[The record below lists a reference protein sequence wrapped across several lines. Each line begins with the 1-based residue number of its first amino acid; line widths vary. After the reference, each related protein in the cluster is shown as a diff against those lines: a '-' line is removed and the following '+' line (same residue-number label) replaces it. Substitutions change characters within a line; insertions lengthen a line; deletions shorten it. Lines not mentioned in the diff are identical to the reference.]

1 MESDRP
7 NLEKLRN
14 LLVEQCESIKELR
27 RSIADFSSEMKR
39 LRAAYGWVE
48 VEDELPEYGKSVLV
62 CGYWKTEIDG
72 KIFKSS
78 IVSGLGAIIGND
90 KGFTRECILRSIVI
104 KRGYSVDSYVILK

>member
-62 CGYWKTEIDG
+62 CGYWKGSGVVEWWVTHRTDDPNVLVDKNGFSNPFGG
-72 KIFKSS
+72 KITHWMP
-78 IVSGLGAIIGND
+78 IQLP
-90 KGFTRECILRSIVI
+90 E
-104 KRGYSVDSYVILK
+104 

>member
-7 NLEKLRN
+7 NLEKLGN

-39 LRAAYGWVE
+39 LRAAYGWVK

-62 CGYWKTEIDG
+62 CGYWKGSDVVEWWAAHRTDNPN
-72 KIFKSS
+72 
-78 IVSGLGAIIGND
+78 VLVD
-90 KGFTRECILRSIVI
+90 KNGFSNPNGSTITHWMPIELPE
-104 KRGYSVDSYVILK
+104 